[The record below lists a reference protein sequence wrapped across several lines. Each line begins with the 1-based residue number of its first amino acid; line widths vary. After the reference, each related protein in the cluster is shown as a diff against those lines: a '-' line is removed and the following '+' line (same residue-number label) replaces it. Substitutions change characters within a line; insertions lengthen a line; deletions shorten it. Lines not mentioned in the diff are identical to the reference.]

1 MPNKYKFVGMTGIL
15 IPVVCCTG
23 LAAYVGRALV
33 ATRNWRWIYYIYL
46 IITGKRPLTNDP

>member
-1 MPNKYKFVGMTGIL
+1 MPHKYKFVGMTFVL

-33 ATRNWRWIYYIYL
+33 ETRNWRWIYYIYL
-46 IITGKRPLTNDP
+46 IITGQLSNTT